1 LTNIAIRDARAEDYP
16 AVVKLNEAVV
26 EQTSPMVLERLNQ
39 LVTLTSYFRVA
50 VTVDRLVAFLLAMR
64 EGVPY
69 QNDNYSWFTSRYDR
83 FLYVDRV
90 VVASEF
96 QGCGIGT
103 KLYRNLFSYAMQ
115 EEVPVIT
122 CEINAV
128 PPNEVSAA
136 FHARLGFSEVG
147 SQWIC
152 EGRKKVSMQAAL
164 L

>member
-1 LTNIAIRDARAEDYP
+1 MTNIAIRDARAEDYP

>member
-1 LTNIAIRDARAEDYP
+1 LTNIAIRDARAENYP